1 MIKQMVKLEHKI
13 GDRVYNLFCDSDS
26 PTIEIKEAL
35 SKFVAVVV
43 NVEEKAKE
51 AAQEE
56 NKKNEEEVITP
67 TEVI

>member
-13 GDRVYNLFCDSDS
+13 GDRAYYLFCDSDS

-35 SKFVAVVV
+35 SKFTAVVV

-51 AAQEE
+51 TAQQE
-56 NKKNEEEVITP
+56 NKKDEDEVITP
-67 TEVI
+67 TEVM